1 MALPSPANQ
10 NGSQKRKTPARRKNA
25 TPGLSSCS
33 IYGKAENVHQNLHA
47 LDCETSLSLGTD
59 FEHYREV
66 LQNKIVQQGSQQTR
80 FLAVLDLLKIN
91 VPFLQKFKVVKLQK
105 LLKENE
111 VCFCYQFVIVGY

>member
-10 NGSQKRKTPARRKNA
+10 NGSQKKKTPVRRKNA
-25 TPGLSSCS
+25 TPELSSCN

-47 LDCETSLSLGTD
+47 LDFEMSLSLCTD

-91 VPFLQKFKVVKLQK
+91 ISFLQKFKVVKLKK

>member
-10 NGSQKRKTPARRKNA
+10 NGSQKKKTVRRKNA
-25 TPGLSSCS
+25 TPELSSCN

-47 LDCETSLSLGTD
+47 LDFETSLSLCTD

-91 VPFLQKFKVVKLQK
+91 ISFLQKFKVVKLQK